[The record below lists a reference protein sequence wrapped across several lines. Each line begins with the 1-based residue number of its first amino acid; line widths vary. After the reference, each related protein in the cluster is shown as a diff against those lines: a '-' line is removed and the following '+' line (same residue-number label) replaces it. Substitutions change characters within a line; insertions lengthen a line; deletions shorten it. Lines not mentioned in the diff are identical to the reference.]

1 MYSICFYLI
10 FISCSQSCYFLICS
24 DCFVFYFIQFR
35 LFVLHSVKKIYCCN
49 LLSDHSLTTLFAN
62 ERSFQLRKKCFG
74 EKTVSYCFYQCLIP
88 DIMTEICLYCLLNI
102 LKICSYKKMKSIE
115 QVLNSSCYLTSPSHN
130 FILYGDDVLDKTV

>member
-102 LKICSYKKMKSIE
+102 LKIPRCDQEVQKIRYTIISKYEFSLLELQKK
-115 QVLNSSCYLTSPSHN
+115 
-130 FILYGDDVLDKTV
+130 D